1 MDYSV
6 EVSFSLSNYSV
17 ETEASLRDNSKIV
30 FIPFIWVLEEN
41 IQVNGECVELNLNVF
56 WILFYVIIGVLRR

>member
-1 MDYSV
+1 MDYSG

>member
-17 ETEASLRDNSKIV
+17 ETEVSLRDNSKIV